1 MISNGKC
8 ISFMKFTNTRRFSK
22 IDLFLQEFQSGMP
35 REVLLIF
42 TELVQVP
49 WLDTEECAEVN

>member
-1 MISNGKC
+1 
-8 ISFMKFTNTRRFSK
+8 MKFINTRRFSK

-35 REVLLIF
+35 REALLIL